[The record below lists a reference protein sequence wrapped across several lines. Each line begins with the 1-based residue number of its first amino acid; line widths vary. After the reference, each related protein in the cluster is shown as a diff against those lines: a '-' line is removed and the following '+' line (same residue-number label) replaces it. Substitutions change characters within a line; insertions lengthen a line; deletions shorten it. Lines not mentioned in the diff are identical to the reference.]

1 MNTERDFERIT
12 MDWLNAGSDS
22 TPLEVIDAVLL
33 AVRSMP
39 QERDL
44 RISWRALSMR
54 LAVTAAAVITVVVIL
69 GLAAYF
75 ALGPRANVGTDST
88 PSPTLPAAQAPSPAA
103 TPHGSPVDTSGW
115 TTFQSARYGFSIG
128 HPSDWTEVP
137 ADHDWALA
145 TDAANWLS
153 TGQEVFKAP
162 GDAIR
167 VSAWSE
173 PIDGSV
179 MTDASDIEAWV
190 QTYCEQLNS
199 GPCNGIH
206 DRVVHSAS
214 RSGTATLASSCHSSP
229 TSRPSSP
236 AASTPTEWLS
246 SPSGGESPRLQWPR
260 TGARSGSSKPSSRR
274 CRYGP
279 SRCRSTSASDAAST
293 RECGGTTR

>member
-22 TPLEVIDAVLL
+22 TPHEVIDAVLL

-54 LAVTAAAVITVVVIL
+54 LAVTAATVITVVVIL

-103 TPHGSPVDTSGW
+103 TPHGSPVETSGW

-145 TDAANWLS
+145 TDAGNWLS

-173 PIDGSV
+173 PIDGSA

-206 DRVVHSAS
+206 DRVVPLCIEK
-214 RSGTATLASSCHSSP
+214 RDCHPGLLVPFKSDVQAFL
-229 TSRPSSP
+229 TGGIYADRMVVV
-236 AASTPTEWLS
+236 AVWW
-246 SPSGGESPRLQWPR
+246 GESAPAVAQYGGAQRLLEAFLSTMSVWPESVPVDER
-260 TGARSGSSKPSSRR
+260 V
-274 CRYGP
+274 
-279 SRCRSTSASDAAST
+279 
-293 RECGGTTR
+293 